1 MQLSQHVQCQLKPS
15 LLGLLIC
22 AGALYSKTAY
32 ADMGKWIQH
41 SCIYLELLC
50 TFCHAADLLTS
61 AHPAESLPHMSNVYQ
76 PGTVS
81 YPSSTLSPVTA
92 DVQEPAQT
100 EPSDPPTPIY
110 ITPLPPGY
118 LATLPTDQQQSHW
131 DAINALQ
138 HPQTSFSNGA
148 SDLSGKYITPMPPQD
163 VLNNLPT
170 RNQQPSRDKGKPG
183 GQGGQRGQ
191 KGKGSKAGKGQKQ
204 GGHPGEAK
212 NGGNQR
218 SSAEKNG
225 DSQDDAPQPQRKQNK
240 RNNRAKGRNNNG

>member
-183 GQGGQRGQ
+183 GQGGQRG